1 LREYREAV
9 AAQAAARMKSAAAR
23 RERDMHIEA
32 QNRQALVA
40 AGTAK
45 DGEEGDEEE
54 GGEAKVRERRVQE
67 EEVALEFARLLQE
80 DEIERGNVQGTSS
93 VVEATSPKHDE

>member
-1 LREYREAV
+1 VREYREAV

-40 AGTAK
+40 GGTAK

-54 GGEAKVRERRVQE
+54 GDEAKVLERCVQE

-80 DEIERGNVQGTSS
+80 DKIERGNVHGTSS
-93 VVEATSPKHDE
+93 VVEVTSPKHDE